1 MERQFSSWICSKA
14 PTGGSFNT
22 SWSCARPYGIIRP
35 ISNVPGSG
43 RTPRS
48 DSTNTCKR
56 STMYIWA
63 NRRCIS
69 SMTVQLDG
77 VNEEKRHVVNAC
89 FLGPP
94 CRAIC
99 LGPHSKI
106 QLSPEGLARADALGL
121 FVSLQRPRFLRRL
134 SA

>member
-43 RTPRS
+43 RTLRS

-106 QLSPEGLARADALGL
+106 QLCPEGLARADALGL

>member
-1 MERQFSSWICSKA
+1 MEKLFSSWICWKA

-22 SWSCARPYGIIRP
+22 SWSYARPYGIIRH
-35 ISNVPGSG
+35 ISSVPGSG
-43 RTPRS
+43 RTPSERLH
-48 DSTNTCKR
+48 DYLRAFYHVFMGKPTLYN
-56 STMYIWA
+56 IDDF
-63 NRRCIS
+63 
-69 SMTVQLDG
+69 DG
-77 VNEEKRHVVNAC
+77 VNEEKRHVVKSC

-94 CRAIC
+94 CRAIY

-106 QLSPEGLARADALGL
+106 QLCPEGLARADALGL